1 MRKKI
6 RDYRDYVQDILDSIN
21 EIESFIEGMI
31 FEEFVKDKK
40 TINTVTS

>member
-21 EIESFIEGMI
+21 EIESFIEEMT
-31 FEEFVKDKK
+31 FE
-40 TINTVTS
+40 